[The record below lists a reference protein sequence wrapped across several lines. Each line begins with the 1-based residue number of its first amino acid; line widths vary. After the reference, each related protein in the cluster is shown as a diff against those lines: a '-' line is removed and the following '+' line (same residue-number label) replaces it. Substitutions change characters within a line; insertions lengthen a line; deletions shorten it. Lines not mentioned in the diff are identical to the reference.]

1 MKWLKACILG
11 SAILFLGWF
20 PALAQF
26 DSGSDGSDGPLV
38 VPSGERVTLDIPDD
52 GVFHFTTVTIESGG
66 GTLQF
71 NRNPRTNA
79 PPILLAQGDIV
90 IRGTVRVNGVNG
102 TTFVGGAG
110 GPGGFDGG
118 HPGIAGIAPGA
129 GHGPGAG
136 GAGIDDL
143 QGGNAAYGG
152 SPPFTDLPTDGVV
165 YGSALLV
172 PLVGGS
178 GGGGDDTR
186 GGGGGG
192 GAILFSSSTQVVHD
206 GSIQAI
212 GGAGLGTVSHGSGGA
227 IRIVTPF
234 LSGAGNF
241 NVIGGNGRG
250 GPGRIRLDLIDRTGL
265 SANLAPPGT
274 SIGSF
279 MTVFPS
285 VIPRLDIVHVA
296 GRDLPPGTPSP
307 ITITLP
313 FGSPAPQEVRV
324 RAQGFTGLV
333 PISIVL
339 TPDSGDRIVV
349 DTEVDADGTPP
360 EVSISADFPQ
370 NIATRVHAWTR

>member
-1 MKWLKACILG
+1 
-11 SAILFLGWF
+11 
-20 PALAQF
+20 
-26 DSGSDGSDGPLV
+26 
-38 VPSGERVTLDIPDD
+38 
-52 GVFHFTTVTIESGG
+52 
-66 GTLQF
+66 
-71 NRNPRTNA
+71 
-79 PPILLAQGDIV
+79 
-90 IRGTVRVNGVNG
+90 
-102 TTFVGGAG
+102 
-110 GPGGFDGG
+110 
-118 HPGIAGIAPGA
+118 
-129 GHGPGAG
+129 
-136 GAGIDDL
+136 L

-172 PLVGGS
+172 PWVGGS

-212 GGAGLGTVSHGSGGA
+212 G
-227 IRIVTPF
+227 F